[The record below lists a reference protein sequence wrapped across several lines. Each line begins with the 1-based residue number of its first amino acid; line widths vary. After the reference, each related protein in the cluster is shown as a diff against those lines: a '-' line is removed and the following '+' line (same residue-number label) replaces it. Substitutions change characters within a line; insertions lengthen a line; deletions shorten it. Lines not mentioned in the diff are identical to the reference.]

1 MTEQKTTHTPKN
13 TTPHTNQRR
22 RPHNPCLGTSTRLL
36 SPCLSLLSCV
46 LSIAV
51 SSSLPSPLS
60 SSAGGG
66 GRSCLILVSVLLAC
80 SLVSLSLTWLKVSV
94 AFLRTIT
101 PLRPHNFHEREGGG
115 VYARGRGGE
124 GGRAGRW
131 EKGLNVRGKEGE
143 GRKTNFFPLEQVF
156 RFFSSGYVFFYYL
169 F

>member
-1 MTEQKTTHTPKN
+1 MTEQKTTHTPKTHN
-13 TTPHTNQRR
+13 PHTNQRR

-36 SPCLSLLSCV
+36 SPGLSLLSCV

-101 PLRPHNFHEREGGG
+101 PLRPHNFHERERGGSLRAG
-115 VYARGRGGE
+115 EGERGEGRQVGEGFECAMQGRGG
-124 GGRAGRW
+124 
-131 EKGLNVRGKEGE
+131 KKNQL
-143 GRKTNFFPLEQVF
+143 FFFGAVF
-156 RFFSSGYVFFYYL
+156 
-169 F
+169 